1 MWPDMAAGW
10 RVLKAA
16 LVLLAV
22 AACGTG
28 GLESGPPGAAI
39 TCDAVD
45 STGAAWS
52 ELGSNREEASA
63 AAIQDCRER
72 SPDPLTC
79 VVSMCGFLE
88 E

>member
-1 MWPDMAAGW
+1 MKIGMIIAG
-10 RVLKAA
+10 A

-28 GLESGPPGAAI
+28 SLQSGPPGAAI
-39 TCDAVD
+39 MCDAVD

>member
-1 MWPDMAAGW
+1 MKIGMIIPG
-10 RVLKAA
+10 A
-16 LVLLAV
+16 LLLLAV
-22 AACGTG
+22 AACGPG
-28 GLESGPPGAAI
+28 SLRLGPPGAAI
-39 TCDAVD
+39 MCDAVD

-79 VVSMCGFLE
+79 VVAMCGFLE

>member
-1 MWPDMAAGW
+1 MKIGMIIPG
-10 RVLKAA
+10 A
-16 LVLLAV
+16 LLLLAV
-22 AACGTG
+22 AACGAG
-28 GLESGPPGAAI
+28 SLESGPPGAAI
-39 TCDAVD
+39 MCDAVD

-63 AAIQDCRER
+63 AAIQDCRAR

>member
-1 MWPDMAAGW
+1 VKIGMIVAG
-10 RVLKAA
+10 A

-22 AACGTG
+22 AACDTG
-28 GLESGPPGAAI
+28 GLESAPPGAAI
-39 TCDAVD
+39 MCDAVD

-63 AAIQDCRER
+63 AAMEDCRER

>member
-1 MWPDMAAGW
+1 MKIGMIIPG
-10 RVLKAA
+10 A

-22 AACGTG
+22 AACGPG
-28 GLESGPPGAAI
+28 SLQSGPPGAAI
-39 TCDAVD
+39 ICDAVD

-63 AAIQDCRER
+63 AAIQDCQDR